1 MRNANYEST
10 ETRLYEAMRE
20 HLDWNPEVDS
30 SEVDVSISEGIVTLT
45 GFVDTNAEKLA
56 AEHTVK
62 GVYGVKGI
70 ANEIQ
75 VRQHS
80 TLNDT
85 DIARNAVHAI
95 EIQALVPKDRITVT
109 VTDGWVKLEGRVEWM
124 YEKKLAESAVQNLL
138 GVRGV
143 FNQIE
148 VTPKIASERVKER
161 IEAALRRSAYVDA
174 KNIRVETEGRKVSL
188 SGVVRSFAEMEDAEH
203 AAWSAPGV
211 AEVENYIVISP

>member
-75 VRQHS
+75 IRQLS

-124 YEKKLAESAVQNLL
+124 YEKKLAESAV
-138 GVRGV
+138 
-143 FNQIE
+143 
-148 VTPKIASERVKER
+148 
-161 IEAALRRSAYVDA
+161 
-174 KNIRVETEGRKVSL
+174 
-188 SGVVRSFAEMEDAEH
+188 
-203 AAWSAPGV
+203 
-211 AEVENYIVISP
+211 